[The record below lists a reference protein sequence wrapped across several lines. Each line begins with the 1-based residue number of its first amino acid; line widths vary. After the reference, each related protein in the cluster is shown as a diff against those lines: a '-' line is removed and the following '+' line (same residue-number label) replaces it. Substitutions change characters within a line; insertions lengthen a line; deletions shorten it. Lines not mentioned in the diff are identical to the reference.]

1 MSPGRKF
8 ARFEATV
15 VDFFQHECLFR
26 FKIQCLQSIHRIKPR
41 FGVWLKAW
49 QNQTNQNISI
59 RYEESQLHDSIYQL
73 HVKLLGADRCTVISE
88 YTSSPTEDRSR
99 YSRAWKEVS
108 LLPTSSHIRSLHAL
122 CNFSYFLCLLAG
134 VSCVLQ
140 VRTRSEICPLPT
152 PTEEHVLEWL
162 LQNHVRQQHCGG
174 QTK

>member
-15 VDFFQHECLFR
+15 VDFLFPTCVSVYNQ
-26 FKIQCLQSIHRIKPR
+26 FTTSNPDFESDLKLGKP
-41 FGVWLKAW
+41 
-49 QNQTNQNISI
+49 NQPKPNISV

-73 HVKLLGADRCTVISE
+73 EVKLLGADKSTVISE

-108 LLPTSSHIRSLHAL
+108 LLPTSSHVSLPAL
-122 CNFSYFLCLLAG
+122 CNFSHSLCLLAG

-140 VRTRSEICPLPT
+140 LRTRSEICPLPSQT
-152 PTEEHVLEWL
+152 QEHVLEWL
-162 LQNHVRQQHCGG
+162 LQNHVH
-174 QTK
+174 